1 MSKLK
6 LTIII
11 DTNIWI
17 SYLLG
22 GKSFEYLKRILL
34 DKHITILMSDELKAE
49 ILEVISR
56 KKFDK
61 LITSQQKEDFQYI
74 ISYKTT
80 NIKVISK
87 VAKCKDVKDNFLLAL
102 CKDGKAD
109 YLLSG
114 DKDIA
119 DMAKY
124 DNCQLITLK
133 KFINSLTI

>member
-11 DTNIWI
+11 DANIWI

-34 DKHITILMSDELKAE
+34 DKHITILMSDELKDE
-49 ILEVISR
+49 ILEVINR

-61 LITSQQKEDFQYI
+61 LITNQQKEDFQYI
-74 ISYKTT
+74 ISYRT
-80 NIKVISK
+80 IYVKVISK
-87 VAKCKDVKDNFLLAL
+87 VTKCRDIKDNFLLAL

-114 DKDIA
+114 DKDIT
-119 DMAKY
+119 DLVKY
-124 DNCQLITLK
+124 DNSQLVTLK
-133 KFINSLTI
+133 KFLNLLTL